1 MEGLDKIFVVI
12 GMLMGILITPLFFI
26 LMDLWAGYR
35 KAKQRK
41 EPILSDKLQRTI
53 AKIARYYNALL
64 ALVVIDALQISTF
77 WYLEVYYSW
86 HFPLFPFITLAGAIG
101 VALIEVKSIM
111 EKADEKAKRDMRQ
124 VSALASEIAKH
135 RSEPAEIAQEIIKYL
150 HQDERN
156 SKDLKDL

>member
-1 MEGLDKIFVVI
+1 
-12 GMLMGILITPLFFI
+12 MGILITPLFFI
-26 LMDLWAGYR
+26 LFDLWAGYR
-35 KAKQRK
+35 KAKQRH

-111 EKADEKAKRDMRQ
+111 EKADEKEKRDMRQ
-124 VSALASEIAKH
+124 VTALATEIAKH
-135 RSEPAEIAQEIIKYL
+135 RKEPSEIAQEIIKYL
-150 HQDERN
+150 QSDYRD
-156 SKDLKDL
+156 SKDIQ